1 MILSFENVSFS
12 YNKHSI
18 LKNASFTMDSNEFL
32 YLIGPSGSGKTT
44 VIKLIYMDLMPQ
56 SGVVA
61 IGEFNSQFMKERYI
75 PMLRRKL
82 GIIFQDFRLLTDRT
96 VEENLSFVLH
106 SINSPKKEIK
116 KKIFNAL
123 SLVGLTHKRNA
134 YPNELSGGE
143 QQRIVIARAIINDP
157 ILILADEPT
166 GNLDPDTSNQIMEI
180 LKDINARGTAV
191 LVATHN
197 YELVKKFP
205 SNVLQI
211 KNEQITG
218 VKINSDLPFQLPQ

>member
-1 MILSFENVSFS
+1 MILSFDDVYFD
-12 YNKHSI
+12 YRGHSI
-18 LKNASFTMDSNEFL
+18 LKGASFLMDSGEFL

-44 VIKLIYMDLMPQ
+44 VLKLIYMDLKPK
-56 SGVVA
+56 SGSVA

-82 GIIFQDFRLLTDRT
+82 GIIFQDFRLLMDRT
-96 VEENLSFVLH
+96 IEENLSFVLH

-123 SLVGLTHKRNA
+123 SLVGLSHRRNS

-143 QQRIVIARAIINDP
+143 QQRVVIARAIINDP

-166 GNLDPDTSNQIMEI
+166 GNLDPETSKQIMEI

-205 SNVLQI
+205 ARVLKIQDEKI
-211 KNEQITG
+211 LPTNLNE
-218 VKINSDLPFQLPQ
+218 L

>member
-1 MILSFENVSFS
+1 
-12 YNKHSI
+12 
-18 LKNASFTMDSNEFL
+18 MDSGEFL
-32 YLIGPSGSGKTT
+32 YLIGPSGAGKTT
-44 VIKLIYMDLMPQ
+44 ILKLIYMDLKPKQ
-56 SGVVA
+56 GVVA
-61 IGEFNSQFMKERYI
+61 IGEFNSLFMKERYI

-96 VEENLSFVLH
+96 IEENLAFVLH

-123 SLVGLTHKRNA
+123 SLVGLSHRRNS
-134 YPNELSGGE
+134 YPSELSGGE
-143 QQRIVIARAIINDP
+143 QQRVVIARAIINDP

-166 GNLDPDTSNQIMEI
+166 GNLDPETSKQIMDI
-180 LKDINARGTAV
+180 LRDINARGTAV

-205 SNVLQI
+205 ARVLKLQ
-211 KNEQITG
+211 NE
-218 VKINSDLPFQLPQ
+218 KISPVDISEL

>member
-1 MILSFENVSFS
+1 MILSFENVSFD
-12 YNKHSI
+12 YNGHSI
-18 LKNASFTMDSNEFL
+18 LKDVSFLMDSGEFL
-32 YLIGPSGSGKTT
+32 YLIGPSGAGKTT
-44 VIKLIYMDLMPQ
+44 ILKLIYMDLKPK

-96 VEENLSFVLH
+96 IEENLAFVLH
-106 SINSPKKEIK
+106 SVNSPKKEVK

-123 SLVGLTHKRNA
+123 SLVGLSHRRNS

-143 QQRIVIARAIINDP
+143 QQRVVIARAIINDP

-166 GNLDPDTSNQIMEI
+166 GNLDPETSKQIMEI
-180 LKDINARGTAV
+180 LRDINARGTAV

-205 SNVLQI
+205 ARILKLQKEKVTPAEI
-211 KNEQITG
+211 NE
-218 VKINSDLPFQLPQ
+218 L

>member
-1 MILSFENVSFS
+1 MILSFENVHFD
-12 YNKHSI
+12 YNGHSI
-18 LKNASFTMDSNEFL
+18 LKDASFLMDSGEFL
-32 YLIGPSGSGKTT
+32 YLIGPSGAGKTT
-44 VIKLIYMDLMPQ
+44 ILKLIYMDLKPKQ
-56 SGVVA
+56 GVVA
-61 IGEFNSQFMKERYI
+61 IGEFNSLFMKERYI

-96 VEENLSFVLH
+96 IEENLAFVLH

-123 SLVGLTHKRNA
+123 SLVGLSHRRNS
-134 YPNELSGGE
+134 YPSELSGGE
-143 QQRIVIARAIINDP
+143 QQRVVIARAIINDP

-166 GNLDPDTSNQIMEI
+166 GNLDPETSKQIMDI
-180 LKDINARGTAV
+180 LRDINARGTAV

-205 SNVLQI
+205 ARVLKLQ
-211 KNEQITG
+211 NE
-218 VKINSDLPFQLPQ
+218 KISPVDISEL

>member
-1 MILSFENVSFS
+1 MILSFENVSFD
-12 YNKHSI
+12 YNGHLI
-18 LKNASFTMDSNEFL
+18 LKDVSFLMDSGEFL
-32 YLIGPSGSGKTT
+32 YLIGPSGAGKTT
-44 VIKLIYMDLMPQ
+44 ILKLIYMDLKPK

-96 VEENLSFVLH
+96 IEENLAFVLH
-106 SINSPKKEIK
+106 SVNSPKKEVK

-123 SLVGLTHKRNA
+123 SLVGLSHRRNS

-143 QQRIVIARAIINDP
+143 QQRVVIARAIINDP

-166 GNLDPDTSNQIMEI
+166 GNLDPETSKQIMEI
-180 LKDINARGTAV
+180 LRDINARGTAV

-205 SNVLQI
+205 ARILKLQKEKVTPAEI
-211 KNEQITG
+211 NE
-218 VKINSDLPFQLPQ
+218 L

>member
-1 MILSFENVSFS
+1 MILSFDNVSFD
-12 YNKHSI
+12 YNGHSI
-18 LKNASFTMDSNEFL
+18 LKDVSFLMDSGEFL
-32 YLIGPSGSGKTT
+32 YLIGPSGAGKTT
-44 VIKLIYMDLMPQ
+44 ILKLIYMDLKPKN
-56 SGVVA
+56 GVVA

-96 VEENLSFVLH
+96 IEENLAFVLH
-106 SINSPKKEIK
+106 SINSPKKEVK

-123 SLVGLTHKRNA
+123 SLVGLSHRRNS

-143 QQRIVIARAIINDP
+143 QQRVVIARAIINDP

-166 GNLDPDTSNQIMEI
+166 GNLDPETSKQIMEI

-205 SNVLQI
+205 ARILKLQ
-211 KNEQITG
+211 NEKVQPA
-218 VKINSDLPFQLPQ
+218 NLNEL

>member
-1 MILSFENVSFS
+1 MILSFEEVFFD
-12 YNKHSI
+12 YNSHSI
-18 LKNASFTMDSNEFL
+18 LSGASLLMGTGEFL

-44 VIKLIYMDLMPQ
+44 VLKLIYMDLRPKK
-56 SGVVA
+56 GVVA

-96 VEENLSFVLH
+96 IEENLSFVLY
-106 SINSPKKEIK
+106 SVNSPKKEIK

-123 SLVGLTHKRNA
+123 SLVGLSHRRNS
-134 YPNELSGGE
+134 YPSELSGGE
-143 QQRIVIARAIINDP
+143 QQRVVIARAIINNP

-166 GNLDPDTSNQIMEI
+166 GNLDPETSRQIMDI
-180 LKDINARGTAV
+180 LRDINARGTAV

-205 SNVLQI
+205 ARVVKLQ
-211 KNEQITG
+211 NEKFIPVT
-218 VKINSDLPFQLPQ
+218 VSEL

>member
-12 YNKHSI
+12 YNNHTV
-18 LKNASFTMDSNEFL
+18 LKNASFLMESGEFL

-44 VIKLIYMDLMPQ
+44 VLKLIYMDLMPQ

-96 VEENLSFVLH
+96 VEENLTFVLH

-134 YPNELSGGE
+134 YPKELSGGE

-166 GNLDPDTSNQIMEI
+166 GNLDPDTSKQIMEI
-180 LKDINARGTAV
+180 LKDINSRGTAI

-197 YELVKKFP
+197 YEIVKKFP
-205 SNVLQI
+205 SRVLQI
-211 KNEQITG
+211 KNEQI
-218 VKINSDLPFQLPQ
+218 ININLNPALSFQ